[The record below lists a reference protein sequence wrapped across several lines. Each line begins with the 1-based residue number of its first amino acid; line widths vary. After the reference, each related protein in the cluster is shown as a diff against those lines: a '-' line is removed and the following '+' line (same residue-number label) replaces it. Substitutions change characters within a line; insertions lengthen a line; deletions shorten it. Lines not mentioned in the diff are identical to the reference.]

1 MNEFFENNAALASI
15 RNFYFSYRRILLSVF
30 FGLIFLIS
38 AFLLNAKIKENNNA
52 KAAAIYNKW
61 ISQQKE
67 TSDQKELSDQLFYE
81 LTTKY
86 KKTGYAKIAI
96 LDQASIKARD
106 GDMEKALKNYKELKE
121 ITDGIGGNKLF
132 NKLARINAARILYSQ
147 EEYDQALDLLEKY
160 SASSNALIHELVGD
174 ILKKQNKI
182 ELAKE
187 QYYLAKEKYIDE
199 ASISIVSMKIA
210 NINI

>member
-1 MNEFFENNAALASI
+1 MNEVFENNAALASI

-30 FGLIFLIS
+30 FALIFLIS

-81 LTTKY
+81 LTSKY

>member
-1 MNEFFENNAALASI
+1 MNEVFENNAALASI

-30 FGLIFLIS
+30 FALIFLIS

-61 ISQQKE
+61 ISQQKA

-81 LTTKY
+81 LTSKY

>member
-1 MNEFFENNAALASI
+1 MNEVFENNAALASI

-81 LTTKY
+81 LTSKY

>member
-1 MNEFFENNAALASI
+1 MNEVFENNAALASI

-30 FGLIFLIS
+30 FALIFLIS

-81 LTTKY
+81 LTSKY

-106 GDMEKALKNYKELKE
+106 GDLEKALKNYKELKE

>member
-1 MNEFFENNAALASI
+1 MNEVFENNAALASI

-30 FGLIFLIS
+30 FALIFLIS

-81 LTTKY
+81 LTSKY

-106 GDMEKALKNYKELKE
+106 GDLEKALKNYKELKE

-187 QYYLAKEKYIDE
+187 QYYLAKEKYVDE

>member
-1 MNEFFENNAALASI
+1 MNEVFENNAALASI

-30 FGLIFLIS
+30 FALIFLIS

-81 LTTKY
+81 LTSKY

-182 ELAKE
+182 DLAIE
-187 QYYLAKEKYIDE
+187 QYDLAKEKYDDE

-210 NINI
+210 NINN

>member
-1 MNEFFENNAALASI
+1 MNEVFENNAALASI